1 MYPDARGSPTGW
13 STQTGLT
20 PMLGSRSRIAS
31 STGVQAFSKA
41 HGGRGTIR
49 TVTVVSLHDLPVH
62 EYHSSHIGYVQTSD
76 TVCYAWKA
84 VYHPL

>member
-1 MYPDARGSPTGW
+1 MYPDVWGSPTGW

-20 PMLGSRSRIAS
+20 PVFGSRSQVAF

-49 TVTVVSLHDLPVH
+49 TVTECLYDGSIDKHKA
-62 EYHSSHIGYVQTSD
+62 YGD
-76 TVCYAWKA
+76 TA
-84 VYHPL
+84 

>member
-20 PMLGSRSRIAS
+20 LVFGSCSWLDS
-31 STGVQAFSKA
+31 STGVQAFSEA

-49 TVTVVSLHDLPVH
+49 TLTKWLPGISTHHV
-62 EYHSSHIGYVQTSD
+62 
-76 TVCYAWKA
+76 AWYLVLQK
-84 VYHPL
+84 V